1 MKLTEEDIT
10 LTDNGC
16 ILIKVDGYGHV
27 EEQLKSR
34 ILRSLRLMELV
45 DKEYDKIQDDLAL
58 IHPDTDYDLF
68 EYGEKL
74 QSLLERAKGDFI

>member
-45 DKEYDKIQDDLAL
+45 DKEYDYG
-58 IHPDTDYDLF
+58 HYDLMGKNFVDRNDNEEKINKSIKF
-68 EYGEKL
+68 ETITYE
-74 QSLLERAKGDFI
+74 